1 MLLKRTTL
9 SDFVVGAGQN
19 TLIEVRAK
27 TSVHNL
33 WSRKRDIQK
42 YNETRSGFL
51 SFPTARILNP
61 RSNPRS

>member
-42 YNETRSGFL
+42 YNET
-51 SFPTARILNP
+51 
-61 RSNPRS
+61 